1 MNHSSLNSQHNWIV
15 GGGGWGGE
23 AIGPFNEH
31 ENPHFDNEKDILM
44 SSKSYEESS

>member
-15 GGGGWGGE
+15 GGGE

-31 ENPHFDNEKDILM
+31 ENPHFDNEKYILM